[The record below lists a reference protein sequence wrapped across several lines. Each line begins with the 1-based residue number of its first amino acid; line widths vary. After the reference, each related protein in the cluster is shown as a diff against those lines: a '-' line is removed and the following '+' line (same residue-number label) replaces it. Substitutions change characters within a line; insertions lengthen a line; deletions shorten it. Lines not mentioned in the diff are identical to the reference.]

1 MDYLSENTSPVH
13 PKVVEAVVA
22 ANAGSA
28 TSFEADAWTAR
39 ALARLKETFGCD
51 LHAFTV
57 LTGTAANAVALG
69 AMVPPW
75 GAILCHHDAH
85 IETDELGAP
94 EMYTSGARQIGI
106 AGRHGKIDIAAL
118 EKHLKEARFGDIHAV
133 QPTTISLTQLTE
145 AGTAYS
151 ADEIKAIA
159 KLARRYGLSVHMDG
173 ARFANAVV
181 AANSTAAEMSWKS
194 GVDVLTLG
202 TTKSGTFG
210 AEVVITFKPE
220 LAERLAYMRKRGGHF
235 APKSRFLSAQ
245 VEAYLADDLWLENA
259 RHGNAMA
266 RKLSAGLA
274 KLPGVEIVHPTDA
287 NEVFATMPDAVAD
300 GLMAAGYKFHRN
312 WRPDPVHSRF
322 VLSWAARAED
332 IDVLL
337 AKAAELA
344 GAGTKAKRRSA

>member
-1 MDYLSENTSPVH
+1 MDYLSENTAPVH

-22 ANAGSA
+22 ANTGYA
-28 TSFEADAWTAR
+28 TNFEAEVWSER
-39 ALARLKETFGCD
+39 ALARLKEVFGCD

-94 EMYTSGARQIGI
+94 EMFTSGARQIPI

-118 EKHLKEARFGDIHAV
+118 EKYLSQARFGVIHAV

-151 ADEIKAIA
+151 PAEIKAISA
-159 KLARRYGLSVHMDG
+159 LARRYGLTVHMDG

-181 AANSTAAEMSWKS
+181 AHKSTAAEMSWKA
-194 GVDVLTLG
+194 GVDVLALG

-220 LAERLAYMRKRGGHF
+220 LAKALAYARKRSGHL
-235 APKSRFLSAQ
+235 APKSRFLAAQ
-245 VEAYLADDLWLENA
+245 VEAYLADDLWLKNA

-266 RKLSAGLA
+266 RKLSEGLA
-274 KLPGVEIVHPTDA
+274 KIPGVEIINPTDA
-287 NEVFATMPDAVAD
+287 NEVFVAMPDALAD
-300 GLMAAGYKFHRN
+300 GLNAAGFKFHRN
-312 WRPDPVHSRF
+312 WRPEPVHHRF
-322 VLSWAARAED
+322 VMSWAAREDD
-332 IDVLL
+332 IDALL
-337 AKAAELA
+337 AKAAELT
-344 GAGTKAKRRSA
+344 GRSAKPKRKIA